1 MTHPPADERPSQR
14 GGGTRVLLVDDD
26 FAVAD
31 SMSML
36 LELKGYTVCIANTG
50 HAALERIPA
59 FHPQIVLLDIGLKG
73 MDGFET
79 VRRLRQ
85 LPECRDLCV
94 VALTG
99 YADGETRARALASGC
114 DHFLVKPLSSDVLN
128 GLLALVRRSGSI
140 DASHP
145 SSRGG

>member
-1 MTHPPADERPSQR
+1 MPDKR
-14 GGGTRVLLVDDD
+14 GAGTRVLLVDDD
-26 FAVAD
+26 YAVTD
-31 SMSML
+31 SMAML

-50 HAALERIPA
+50 HAALEQVPVFR
-59 FHPQIVLLDIGLKG
+59 PQIVLLDIGLKG

-79 VRRLRQ
+79 AKRLRH
-85 LPECRDLCV
+85 LPECKDLCV

-128 GLLALVRRSGSI
+128 GLLALVRRSGSMA
-140 DASHP
+140 ASNP
-145 SSRGG
+145 PDRC